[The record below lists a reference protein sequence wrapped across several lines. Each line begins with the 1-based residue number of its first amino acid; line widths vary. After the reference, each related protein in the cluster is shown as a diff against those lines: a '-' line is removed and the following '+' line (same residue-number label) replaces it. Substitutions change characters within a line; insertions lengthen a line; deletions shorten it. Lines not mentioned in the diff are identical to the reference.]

1 MIEAS
6 LHPRQAKRGV
16 DLGDGTNT
24 RQTAAIVVSRA
35 RSRAA
40 GVPVARGRAAVH
52 DDVLVD
58 TTVGIGAAGAAG
70 AAWSIAAGTASF
82 AG

>member
-1 MIEAS
+1 M
-6 LHPRQAKRGV
+6 
-16 DLGDGTNT
+16 
-24 RQTAAIVVSRA
+24 SRA